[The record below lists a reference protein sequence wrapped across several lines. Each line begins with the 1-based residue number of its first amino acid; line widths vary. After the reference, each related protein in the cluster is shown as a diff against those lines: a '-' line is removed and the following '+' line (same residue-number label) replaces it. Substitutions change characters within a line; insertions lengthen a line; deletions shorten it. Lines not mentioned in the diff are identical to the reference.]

1 MNDPTSHAPTSHD
14 GTTYDSQDGPAAAS
28 AEQDYDL
35 AISFADEQSNTA
47 DELVRACEQRG
58 LIVLHG
64 PEHTHD
70 WWASKEGGDLPKAR
84 IRYFVPLVST
94 IDAFTEAALRAVKAG
109 DEHVLPALVG
119 DVSVPADLIH
129 PHVTY
134 LRAEASRP
142 ERFVDSL
149 ATRVELAETS
159 GIGRA
164 LVADV
169 VSRTKAR
176 AEVSGTPVSF
186 SRYAEQDTVLRYLG
200 EQFAAAMPGLDASR
214 FTGTVH
220 IGDARIAVRVEQA
233 GDTVYALD
241 IQRGGI
247 GGDETV
253 NFVVGRHDAGSA
265 CSNGWARPVYDAKA
279 GALLELRDLSLL
291 GGGSETRVYRKDEL
305 FAVLWKRVNAV
316 LTATSAR

>member
-1 MNDPTSHAPTSHD
+1 MTDPATDDDTTHD
-14 GTTYDSQDGPAAAS
+14 SVDGPAKTS
-28 AEQDYDL
+28 SEQDYDL
-35 AISFADEQSNTA
+35 AISFAEEQRNAA

-70 WWASKEGGDLPKAR
+70 WWARKEGGDLPEAR
-84 IRYFVPLVST
+84 VRYFVPLVSS
-94 IDAFTEAALRAVKAG
+94 IDEFTEAALRAVKAG

-134 LRAEASRP
+134 VRADTDRP
-142 ERFVDSL
+142 ERFVDAL

-164 LVADV
+164 LVADI

-186 SRYAEQDTVLRYLG
+186 SRYAEQDAVLRYLG
-200 EQFAAAMPGLDASR
+200 EQFVAAMPGLDVTR

-220 IGDARIAVRVEQA
+220 IGDSRIAVRVEQA

-241 IQRGGI
+241 ILRGGI

-291 GGGSETRVYRKDEL
+291 GGGSATRIYRKDEL
-305 FAVLWKRVNAV
+305 FAALWKRVNAV
-316 LTATSAR
+316 LTATATR